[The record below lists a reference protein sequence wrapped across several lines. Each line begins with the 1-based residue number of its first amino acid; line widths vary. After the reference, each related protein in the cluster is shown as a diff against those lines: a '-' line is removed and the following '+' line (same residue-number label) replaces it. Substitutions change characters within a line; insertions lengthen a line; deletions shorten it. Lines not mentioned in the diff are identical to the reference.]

1 YLSSQIGDKQ
11 LEEDIIK
18 ASSKVVID
26 KSSEKVA
33 EASKKEALKEIQ
45 ITPEITKT
53 IVSTQ
58 KTDGSFEVSKEITDK
73 LNSTSPE
80 SLVTSVI
87 TYTKNDKLKNVKP
100 SVWQTVIS
108 MQYLKNTA
116 SQHENDWKDKYNK
129 AEEYVRSQLGDDNLV
144 KELLVTSNKY
154 VIDRVTRDIVKEKE
168 ERTLQVRKSIFDED
182 TKNTT
187 ISVLKGEYNVDDV
200 RSICSSQ
207 KNDGSIT
214 LHKSIKNQFNVSS
227 TNRLITNVKSYISN
241 QHLRS
246 YDDSVFE
253 TALTIYILRYVLVE
267 HKGETQAAY
276 ERASSWLIKQLNN
289 NKELEKELFN
299 ACEQYVIEEG
309 SRKIEHVIVEEIEK
323 VKLEV
328 SEDTRQTVLKY
339 LQERSIL
346 DDAHAI
352 RTSQNDDGSFTLH
365 SSILEQFKI
374 SSIDEFVKGITRY
387 VGTKNLKNCDKSIW
401 QTLFIITY
409 FKYVL
414 VDYESEWRNIC
425 EKANKWVASKK
436 LSKEELE
443 ELDSAC
449 DQYLIEKAV
458 EAYNNQTINVQV
470 TKLDVDET
478 TKTTIY
484 NGLRSD
490 AKVDHALSLCK
501 SQHNNGSFTL
511 HKIISEQLKI
521 SSPEEAVETLKSYVG
536 SLRLRRLD
544 KSLWISAF
552 IVTYFKIV
560 LVEYESE
567 WRKACD
573 RASSWISEQV
583 HNSDLEKELYSACE
597 QYLIQQGCEFLNSK
611 NTTIVTEVLNKP
623 SQSVIYGSDG
633 RAVTQKDSYLNSEL
647 IVAGAAARAKCKV
660 KLEST
665 QNKTLED
672 VSKATELALKYTEDE
687 VNRLF
692 DNNVTHGNKDDVL
705 NRAKRATKFLMD
717 EYYKPGGDCC

>member
-1 YLSSQIGDKQ
+1 MLGYLRTATTDT
-11 LEEDIIK
+11 DNP
-18 ASSKVVID
+18 SK
-26 KSSEKVA
+26 KVA

-45 ITPEITKT
+45 ITPEITKI

-87 TYTKNDKLKNVKP
+87 TYTKNDKLKNIQP

-116 SQHENDWKDKYNK
+116 SQYENDWKDKYNK
-129 AEEYVRSQLGDDNLV
+129 AEEHVRSQLGGDDNLN
-144 KELLVTSNKY
+144 SS
-154 VIDRVTRDIVKEKE
+154 
-168 ERTLQVRKSIFDED
+168 SIFDED

-187 ISVLKGEYNVDDV
+187 ISVLKGEYIVDDV

-276 ERASSWLIKQLNN
+276 ERANSWLSKQLNN
-289 NKELEKELFN
+289 NKELEKELFS

-309 SRKIEHVIVEEIEK
+309 SRKIEHT
-323 VKLEV
+323 L
-328 SEDTRQTVLKY
+328 QTVLKY

-352 RTSQNDDGSFTLH
+352 RISQNNDGSFTLH

-374 SSIDEFVKGITRY
+374 LSIDEFIKGITRY
-387 VGTKNLKNCDKSIW
+387 VGIKNLKN
-401 QTLFIITY
+401 F
-409 FKYVL
+409 
-414 VDYESEWRNIC
+414 
-425 EKANKWVASKK
+425 SKQLK
-436 LSKEELE
+436 GELE

-458 EAYNNQTINVQV
+458 EAYNNQTINVQI

-478 TKTTIY
+478 TKTTIYNIY

-521 SSPEEAVETLKSYVG
+521 SSSEEAVETLKSYVG

-560 LVEYESE
+560 LFEYESE
-567 WRKACD
+567 W
-573 RASSWISEQV
+573 Q
-583 HNSDLEKELYSACE
+583 LYSACE
-597 QYLIQQGCEFLNSK
+597 QYLIQQSCEFLNSK
-611 NTTIVTEVLNKP
+611 NTTIVTEVLHKP
-623 SQSVIYGSDG
+623 SQSVIYGSDD
-633 RAVTQKDSYLNSEL
+633 RASPN
-647 IVAGAAARAKCKV
+647 
-660 KLEST
+660 
-665 QNKTLED
+665 NTLED
-672 VSKATELALKYTEDE
+672 VSKATDLALKYTEDE
-687 VNRLF
+687 INRLF
-692 DNNVTHGNKDDVL
+692 DNNVTHGNKDNVL

-717 EYYKPGGDCC
+717 EYYKSGGYCW